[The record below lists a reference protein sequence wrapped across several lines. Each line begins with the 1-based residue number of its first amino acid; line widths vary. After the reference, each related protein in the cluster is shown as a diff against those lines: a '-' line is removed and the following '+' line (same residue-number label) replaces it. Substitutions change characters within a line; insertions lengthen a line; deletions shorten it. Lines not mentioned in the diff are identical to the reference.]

1 MNDQT
6 RVLGVAPQ
14 QPAEVVPLSD
24 EQIEALRETTFS
36 TGNPFC
42 PVDAKSMRKAVRA
55 AERAHGILAAAQPTT
70 VADNFGSGKASSME
84 PGRQG
89 EGGAHA
95 ASVSRPQL
103 APLSPDAHMRLVGA
117 YDARSPTNDVAHAN
131 ELWNRIRES
140 YITTF
145 AAALVAAQ
153 PPSPPAPSAD
163 LGPCYCPPDACQA
176 PVIMGRR
183 TPCLRS
189 AAPPQPPVPEP
200 SADAVR
206 EALAELVWL
215 KDLKDRT
222 EGPVYSGRQGELEE
236 YRRRK
241 PLAWAAASVALAA
254 SPKDQP

>member
-1 MNDQT
+1 MNEDQT
-6 RVLGVAPQ
+6 SGRGVAPQ
-14 QPAEVVPLSD
+14 QPAEAVALIQRLKSLRSWITDLRD
-24 EQIEALRETTFS
+24 EAPAIRSQAAILIGDTIAALKTLRQVNNEEMARIFHRTQPKTNSSRFLPAPTEHVFAFGRELL
-36 TGNPFC
+36 
-42 PVDAKSMRKAVRA
+42 RA
-55 AERAHGILAAAQPTT
+55 AGAERCNDTAA
-70 VADNFGSGKASSME
+70 FG
-84 PGRQG
+84 
-89 EGGAHA
+89 
-95 ASVSRPQL
+95 
-103 APLSPDAHMRLVGA
+103 
-117 YDARSPTNDVAHAN
+117 
-131 ELWNRIRES
+131 
-140 YITTF
+140 
-145 AAALVAAQ
+145 AAQ
-153 PPSPPAPSAD
+153 PPAPPAPSAD